1 MEQYQI
7 VFVNG
12 QISEE
17 NFAGIELDR
26 DFLPGISHREW
37 INGKGY
43 VHVHVATRDLVG
55 PVTKW
60 KEWLDTWPGFKLAR
74 VGEVSDSI
82 TIGSETK
89 PSLDWRELIT
99 AYRDVVRAAR
109 REPMSSAMFRALSRV
124 NELSG
129 FEPLQMSDHPVIQ
142 ARDEYATAI
151 AEDTRDRR
159 FLKFLERA
167 FLREFAP
174 RDINKSSEATASSH
188 AGSLEKWADH
198 VVTAAHV
205 AFKRIEHVRKVGF
218 PDEDEG

>member
-17 NFAGIELDR
+17 NFAGIDLDR
-26 DFLPGISHREW
+26 DFLPGISQREW
-37 INGKGY
+37 MNGKGY
-43 VHVHVATRDLVG
+43 VRVTVSARDFDE

-60 KEWLDTWPGFKLAR
+60 KNWLDTWPGFKLAR
-74 VGEVSDSI
+74 VSDVSEPV

-89 PSLDWRELIT
+89 MLFEWRELIT
-99 AYRDVVRAAR
+99 SYRDVVRLAR
-109 REPMSSAMFRALSRV
+109 REPMSSSMFRALSRV

-129 FEPLQMSDHPVIQ
+129 FEPLQMSEHPVIQ
-142 ARDEYATAI
+142 ARDDYATAI

-159 FLKFLERA
+159 FMKFLERA

-174 RDINKSSEATASSH
+174 RDINKSSEATASCH

-218 PDEDEG
+218 QDEDEG